1 MNVCPFGTHRVVE
14 PKGVLPQPA
23 WKLDN
28 DMSYDFDQEILIDV
42 RRLNIDSASFRQI
55 LEECGEVFPDKEL
68 EDLVGKKI
76 QEIVHTRGKMHNPVT
91 GSGGMLIG
99 QISRISP
106 ELSVEK
112 GVSIGDKVAML
123 VSLSLTPL
131 WIDQIQKVYLDRDQV
146 EIKGKAVL
154 FKSGVLAKLPSDLSE
169 ALALS
174 ILDVAG
180 APIQTAR
187 MVRPGDTVL
196 IVGAAGKSGIL
207 CSYIAKKM
215 TGSIGRVIGLIHEQD
230 NREELEQLH
239 ICDQIL
245 TADATQALEVYEKVA
260 RSTSENMAD
269 VTINVVNAPNSEMGC
284 ILSTRNYGKL
294 YFFSMATSFT
304 KAALG
309 AEGVG
314 KDLEM
319 IIGNGY
325 AKEHAQYALDIVREN
340 LEIRQLF
347 EKRYG

>member
-1 MNVCPFGTHRVVE
+1 MNVCPYGTHRVVE

-28 DMSYDFDQEILIDV
+28 DMSYEFDQEIMIDV
-42 RRLNIDSASFRQI
+42 LRLNIDSASFRQI
-55 LEECGEVFPDKEL
+55 LEECGEGVSDQER
-68 EDLVGKKI
+68 EILVGKKI

-99 QISRISP
+99 QISRIS
-106 ELSVEK
+106 SKVSAEK
-112 GVSIGDKVAML
+112 GVSIGDKVATL

-131 WIDQIQKVYLDRDQV
+131 RIDQIQKVYLDRDQV
-146 EIKGKAVL
+146 EITGKAVL
-154 FKSGVLAKLPSDLSE
+154 FESGVLAKLPSDLSE
-169 ALALS
+169 PLALS

-187 MVRPGDTVL
+187 LVRPGDTVL
-196 IVGAAGKSGIL
+196 IIGAAGKSGIL
-207 CSYIAKKM
+207 CSYVARKM
-215 TGSIGRVIGLIHEQD
+215 TGSIGRVIGLIHETD
-230 NREELEQLH
+230 NRNELEQLKV
-239 ICDQIL
+239 CDQIL
-245 TADATQALEVYEKVA
+245 TVDATQALDVFRNVA
-260 RSTSENMAD
+260 LSTSGNLAD

-284 ILSTRNYGKL
+284 ILSTRNHGKV

-314 KDLEM
+314 KDLDM

-340 LEIRQLF
+340 LGIRQLF